1 MRSHIVTM
9 SAVFCGLGLLAFS
22 TSVRAEEQTGP
33 GPVTTPTP
41 VVLTGEVGG
50 GQTTPSPTS
59 ATSSFFYQRAAGR
72 FSPTP
77 KLELAATFRAT
88 EDLAR
93 SPDKGSSYA
102 TKGDVVFY
110 GGLDGSYDISEHFT
124 LTLGING
131 SPSSRR
137 DIGTSILATQP
148 SGASGNVDA
157 AVRAET
163 NSVGGLLELGYDSA
177 SDTGDAHDV
186 DIALDLSPAVTRFGT
201 TQSVLSPDVAAAAI
215 KPRTASLV
223 QGRLGSTATL
233 TILQNTDLSLDF
245 AYFVYNQKNP
255 GDIGLFN
262 ASTASGLTT
271 SFGAGLPML
280 PPRFTVRPEIGE
292 RLGRV
297 RLSAFYQY
305 ADLEVESATGHTV
318 GGRAQIAIGEVKV
331 FAVGS
336 YRSDVFTDATATT
349 WTAGAGVSLR
359 L

>member
-1 MRSHIVTM
+1 M
-9 SAVFCGLGLLAFS
+9 SIAALWGLGLLVAPRS
-22 TSVRAEEQTGP
+22 AWAEEQTGAS
-33 GPVTTPTP
+33 PVVAPSP

-59 ATSSFFYQRAAGR
+59 GKSSFFYQRAAGR

-93 SPDKGSSYA
+93 SPEPGSLYP
-102 TKGDVVFY
+102 TKGDLVFY
-110 GGLDGSYDISEHFT
+110 GGLDAAYDVSEHVT
-124 LTLGING
+124 LTLGVNG
-131 SPSSRR
+131 SPRSQR

-148 SGASGNVDA
+148 TGGSGNVDA

-163 NSVGGLLELGYDSA
+163 SSVGGIAEVGYDSA
-177 SDTGDAHDV
+177 EDKGEPHDV
-186 DIALDLSPAVTRFGT
+186 DVALDLSTTVTRFGT
-201 TQSVLSPDVAAAAI
+201 TQSVLAPDAAAAAI
-215 KPRTASLV
+215 KPRSASLV
-223 QGRLGSTATL
+223 QGRLGAATTL
-233 TILQNTDLSLDF
+233 TILQNTDLGLDL
-245 AYFVYNQKNP
+245 AYFVYNQQSP
-255 GDIGLFN
+255 GDVGLFN

-280 PPRFTVRPEIGE
+280 PPRFTLRPEIGE
-292 RLGRV
+292 RIGRV

-305 ADLEVESATGHTV
+305 ASLAVDSATGHTV
-318 GGRAQIAIGEVKV
+318 GGRVQLALGDVKL
-331 FAVGS
+331 FLVGS